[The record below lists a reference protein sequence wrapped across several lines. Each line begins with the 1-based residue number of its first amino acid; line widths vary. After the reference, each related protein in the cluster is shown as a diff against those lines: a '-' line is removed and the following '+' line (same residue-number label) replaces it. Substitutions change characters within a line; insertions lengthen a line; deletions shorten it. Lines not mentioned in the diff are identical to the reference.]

1 MKFSVYIAL
10 VILLLGCESTPQP
23 EAQVYDIREIG
34 TLSTTEY
41 TVTKVVKLDDQ
52 HGLWEI
58 WEKWDDIRSWTKF
71 GDRKILISCRAKI
84 KAGVDLKKIRK
95 EDIHVNGNSIAIV
108 LPAAAVTEFT
118 MEPKH
123 IKTEV
128 ESVSWF
134 RDHFTQKEKNDFLKQ
149 GETAIRRDLEN
160 SGIYSN
166 AEYEAEVFIT
176 DFYKRQGFENVIVSF
191 EKRNE

>member
-1 MKFSVYIAL
+1 MKNLYYIAL
-10 VILLLGCESTPQP
+10 VSLLSACELMPQSK
-23 EAQVYDIREIG
+23 EIVYDIREIG

-41 TVTKVVKLDDQ
+41 TVAKVVKLDDE
-52 HGLWEI
+52 HGIWEI

-84 KAGVDLKKIRK
+84 KAGIDLSKIRK
-95 EDIHVNGNSIAIV
+95 EDIKINGNSINIV
-108 LPAAAVTEFT
+108 VPTAEVSEFS
-118 MEPKH
+118 MEPKY

-134 RDHFTQKEKNDFLKQ
+134 RDHFTQKEKNEFLKQ
-149 GETAIRRDLEN
+149 GEKAIREDIEN

-166 AEYEAEVFIT
+166 AEYEAELFIT
-176 DFYKRQGFENVIVSF
+176 DFYKRQGFEKVIISF

>member
-1 MKFSVYIAL
+1 MKNLYYIAL
-10 VILLLGCESTPQP
+10 VFLLSACELMPQSK
-23 EAQVYDIREIG
+23 EIVYDIREIG

-41 TVTKVVKLDDQ
+41 TVAKVVKLDDE
-52 HGLWEI
+52 HGIWEI

-84 KAGVDLKKIRK
+84 KAGIDLSKIRK
-95 EDIHVNGNSIAIV
+95 EDIKINGNSINIV
-108 LPAAAVTEFT
+108 VPTAEVSEFS
-118 MEPKH
+118 MEPKY

-134 RDHFTQKEKNDFLKQ
+134 RDHFTQKEKNEFLKQ
-149 GETAIRRDLEN
+149 GEKAIREDIEN

-166 AEYEAEVFIT
+166 AEYEAELFIT
-176 DFYKRQGFENVIVSF
+176 DFYKCQGFEKVIISF

>member
-1 MKFSVYIAL
+1 MKNLYYIAL
-10 VILLLGCESTPQP
+10 VFLLSACELMPQSK
-23 EAQVYDIREIG
+23 EIVYDIREIG

-41 TVTKVVKLDDQ
+41 TVAKVVKLDDE
-52 HGLWEI
+52 HGIWEI

-84 KAGVDLKKIRK
+84 KAGIDLSKIRK
-95 EDIHVNGNSIAIV
+95 EDIKINGNSINIV
-108 LPAAAVTEFT
+108 VPTAEVSEFS
-118 MEPKH
+118 MEPKY

-134 RDHFTQKEKNDFLKQ
+134 RDHFTQKEKNEFLKQ
-149 GETAIRRDLEN
+149 GEKAIREDIEN
-160 SGIYSN
+160 SAIYSN
-166 AEYEAEVFIT
+166 AEYEAELFIT
-176 DFYKRQGFENVIVSF
+176 DFYKRQGFEKVIISF

>member
-1 MKFSVYIAL
+1 MKNLYYIAL
-10 VILLLGCESTPQP
+10 VFLLSACELMPQSK
-23 EAQVYDIREIG
+23 EIVYDIREIG

-41 TVTKVVKLDDQ
+41 TVAKVVKIDDE
-52 HGLWEI
+52 HGIWEI

-84 KAGVDLKKIRK
+84 KAGIDLSKIRK
-95 EDIHVNGNSIAIV
+95 EDIKINGNSINIV
-108 LPAAAVTEFT
+108 VPTAEVSEFS
-118 MEPKH
+118 MEPKY

-134 RDHFTQKEKNDFLKQ
+134 RDHFTQKEKNEFLKQ
-149 GETAIRRDLEN
+149 GEKAIREDIEN

-166 AEYEAEVFIT
+166 AEYEAELFIT
-176 DFYKRQGFENVIVSF
+176 DFYKRQGFEKVIISF

>member
-1 MKFSVYIAL
+1 MKNLIYIAL
-10 VILLLGCESTPQP
+10 VFAFFSCTETNEPNTN
-23 EAQVYDIREIG
+23 VYDIREVG

-41 TVTKVVKLDDQ
+41 TVTKVVKLDDE
-52 HGLWEI
+52 HGLWDI

-95 EDIHVNGNSIAIV
+95 NDIHVNGKTIAIV
-108 LPAAAVTEFT
+108 LPSAEITEFT

-149 GETAIRRDLEN
+149 GEEAIRRDLDN

-166 AEYEAEVFIT
+166 AEDEAEIFIT
-176 DFYKRQGFENVIVSF
+176 DFYKRQGFEKVIVSF
-191 EKRNE
+191 EHGKK

>member
-1 MKFSVYIAL
+1 MKSLYYIAL
-10 VILLLGCESTPQP
+10 VLLLYACDLMPQSK
-23 EAQVYDIREIG
+23 EIVYDIREIG

-41 TVTKVVKLDDQ
+41 TVAKVVKLDDE
-52 HGLWEI
+52 HGIWEI

-84 KAGVDLKKIRK
+84 KAGIDLSKIRK
-95 EDIHVNGNSIAIV
+95 EDIKINGNSINIV
-108 LPAAAVTEFT
+108 VPTAEVSEFS
-118 MEPKH
+118 MEPKY

-134 RDHFTQKEKNDFLKQ
+134 RDHFTQKEKNEFLKQ
-149 GETAIRRDLEN
+149 GEKAIREDIEN

-166 AEYEAEVFIT
+166 AEYEAELFIT
-176 DFYKRQGFENVIVSF
+176 DFYKRQGFEKVIISF

>member
-1 MKFSVYIAL
+1 MKNLIYIAL
-10 VILLLGCESTPQP
+10 VFAFFSCTETNEPNTN
-23 EAQVYDIREIG
+23 VYDIREVG

-41 TVTKVVKLDDQ
+41 TVTKVVKLDDE
-52 HGLWEI
+52 HGLWDI

-95 EDIHVNGNSIAIV
+95 NDIHVNGKTVAIV
-108 LPAAAVTEFT
+108 LPAAEITDFT

-149 GETAIRRDLEN
+149 GEEAIRRDLDN

-166 AEYEAEVFIT
+166 AEDEAEIFIT
-176 DFYKRQGFENVIVSF
+176 DFYKRQGFEKVIVSF
-191 EKRNE
+191 EHGKK

>member
-1 MKFSVYIAL
+1 MKNLYYIAL
-10 VILLLGCESTPQP
+10 VFLLSTCELMPQSK
-23 EAQVYDIREIG
+23 EIVYDIREIG

-41 TVTKVVKLDDQ
+41 TVAKVVKLDDE
-52 HGLWEI
+52 HGIWEI

-84 KAGVDLKKIRK
+84 KAGIDLSKIRK
-95 EDIHVNGNSIAIV
+95 EDIKINGNSINIV
-108 LPAAAVTEFT
+108 VPTAEVSEFS
-118 MEPKH
+118 MEPKY

-134 RDHFTQKEKNDFLKQ
+134 RDHFTQKEKNEFLKQ
-149 GETAIRRDLEN
+149 GEKAIREAIEN

-166 AEYEAEVFIT
+166 AEYEAELFIT
-176 DFYKRQGFENVIVSF
+176 DFYKRQGFEKVIISF

>member
-1 MKFSVYIAL
+1 MRLFLFIASVF
-10 VILLLGCESTPQP
+10 ILFACNQVEELNSN
-23 EAQVYDIREIG
+23 VYDIREIG

-41 TVTKVVKLDDQ
+41 TVTKVIKLDDQ
-52 HGLWEI
+52 HGLWDI

-84 KAGVDLKKIRK
+84 KAGIDLKKIRK
-95 EDIHVNGNSIAIV
+95 DDIHVNGKTIAIV
-108 LPAAAVTEFT
+108 LPAAEITEFT

-149 GETAIRRDLEN
+149 GEEAIRRDIEN
-160 SGIYSN
+160 AGIYSN
-166 AEYEAEVFIT
+166 AEHEAEVFIT
-176 DFYKRQGFENVIVSF
+176 DFYKRQGFEKVIVSF
-191 EKRNE
+191 EHGKD

>member
-1 MKFSVYIAL
+1 MKNLYYIAL
-10 VILLLGCESTPQP
+10 VFLLSACELMPQSK
-23 EAQVYDIREIG
+23 EIVYDIREIG

-41 TVTKVVKLDDQ
+41 TVAKVVKLDDE
-52 HGLWEI
+52 HGIWEI

-84 KAGVDLKKIRK
+84 KAGIDLSKIRK
-95 EDIHVNGNSIAIV
+95 EDIKINGNSINIV
-108 LPAAAVTEFT
+108 VPTAEVSEFS
-118 MEPKH
+118 MEPKY

-134 RDHFTQKEKNDFLKQ
+134 RDHFTQKEKNEFLKQ
-149 GETAIRRDLEN
+149 GEKAIREDIEN

-166 AEYEAEVFIT
+166 AEYEAELFIN
-176 DFYKRQGFENVIVSF
+176 DFYKRQGFERVIISF

>member
-1 MKFSVYIAL
+1 MKNLYYIAL
-10 VILLLGCESTPQP
+10 VFLLSTCELMPQSK
-23 EAQVYDIREIG
+23 EIVYDIREIG

-41 TVTKVVKLDDQ
+41 TVAKVVKLDDE
-52 HGLWEI
+52 HGIWEI

-84 KAGVDLKKIRK
+84 KAGIDLSKIRK
-95 EDIHVNGNSIAIV
+95 EDIKINGNSINIV
-108 LPAAAVTEFT
+108 VPTAEISEFS
-118 MEPKH
+118 MEPKY

-134 RDHFTQKEKNDFLKQ
+134 RDHFTQKEKNEFLKQ
-149 GETAIRRDLEN
+149 GEKAIREAIEN

-166 AEYEAEVFIT
+166 AEYEAELFIT
-176 DFYKRQGFENVIVSF
+176 DFYKRQGFEKVIISF

>member
-1 MKFSVYIAL
+1 MRYLVYITFL
-10 VILLLGCESTPQP
+10 FLFLGCESTSQP

-84 KAGVDLKKIRK
+84 KAGIDLKKIRK
-95 EDIHVNGNSIAIV
+95 EDVHVNGSTIAIV
-108 LPAAAVTEFT
+108 LPAAEVTEFT

-149 GETAIRRDLEN
+149 GEAAIRRDLEN

-176 DFYKRQGFENVIVSF
+176 DFYKRQGFEKVIVSF

>member
-1 MKFSVYIAL
+1 MKVLFYITF
-10 VILLLGCESTPQP
+10 IFLLIGCESITQPQG
-23 EAQVYDIREIG
+23 EVYDIREIG

-108 LPAAAVTEFT
+108 LPAAEVTEFT

-149 GETAIRRDLEN
+149 GEKAIRRDLEN

-176 DFYKRQGFENVIVSF
+176 DFYKRQGFEKVIVSF

>member
-1 MKFSVYIAL
+1 MKNLYYIAL
-10 VILLLGCESTPQP
+10 VFLLSTCELMPQSK
-23 EAQVYDIREIG
+23 EIVYDIREIG

-41 TVTKVVKLDDQ
+41 TVAKVVKLDDE
-52 HGLWEI
+52 HGIWEI

-84 KAGVDLKKIRK
+84 KAGIDLSKIRK
-95 EDIHVNGNSIAIV
+95 EDIKINGNSINIV
-108 LPAAAVTEFT
+108 VPTAEVSEFS
-118 MEPKH
+118 MEPKY

-134 RDHFTQKEKNDFLKQ
+134 RDHFTQKEKNEFLKQ
-149 GETAIRRDLEN
+149 GEKAIREDIEN

-166 AEYEAEVFIT
+166 AEYEAELFIT
-176 DFYKRQGFENVIVSF
+176 DFYKRQGFEKVIISF

>member
-1 MKFSVYIAL
+1 MKNLYYIAL
-10 VILLLGCESTPQP
+10 VFLLSACELMPQSA
-23 EAQVYDIREIG
+23 EIVYDIREIG

-41 TVTKVVKLDDQ
+41 TVAKVVKLDDE
-52 HGLWEI
+52 HGIWEI

-84 KAGVDLKKIRK
+84 KAGIDLNKIRK
-95 EDIHVNGNSIAIV
+95 EDIKINGNSINIV
-108 LPAAAVTEFT
+108 VPTAVVSEFS
-118 MEPKH
+118 MEPKYT
-123 IKTEV
+123 KTEV

-134 RDHFTQKEKNDFLKQ
+134 RDHFTQKEKNEFLKQ
-149 GETAIRRDLEN
+149 GEKAIREDIEN

-166 AEYEAEVFIT
+166 AEYEAELFIT
-176 DFYKRQGFENVIVSF
+176 DFYKRQGFEKVIISF

>member
-1 MKFSVYIAL
+1 MKNLYYIAL
-10 VILLLGCESTPQP
+10 VFLLSACELMPQSK
-23 EAQVYDIREIG
+23 EIVYDIREIG

-41 TVTKVVKLDDQ
+41 TVAKVVKLDDE
-52 HGLWEI
+52 HGIWEI

-84 KAGVDLKKIRK
+84 KAGIDLSKIRK
-95 EDIHVNGNSIAIV
+95 EDIKINGNSINIV
-108 LPAAAVTEFT
+108 VPTAEVSEFS
-118 MEPKH
+118 MEPKY

-134 RDHFTQKEKNDFLKQ
+134 RDHFTQKEKNEFLKQ
-149 GETAIRRDLEN
+149 GEKAIREDIEN

-166 AEYEAEVFIT
+166 AEYEAELFIT
-176 DFYKRQGFENVIVSF
+176 DFYKRQGFEKVIISF

>member
-1 MKFSVYIAL
+1 MKLSVYIAL

-108 LPAAAVTEFT
+108 LPAAEVTEFT

-166 AEYEAEVFIT
+166 AEHEAEVFIT
-176 DFYKRQGFENVIVSF
+176 DFYKRQGFEKVIVSF

>member
-10 VILLLGCESTPQP
+10 AILLFGCESTPQP

-41 TVTKVVKLDDQ
+41 TVNKVVKLDDQ

-95 EDIHVNGNSIAIV
+95 EDIHVNGNTIAIV
-108 LPAAAVTEFT
+108 LPAAEVTEFT

-149 GETAIRRDLEN
+149 GEKAIRRDLEN

-176 DFYKRQGFENVIVSF
+176 DFYKRQGFEKVIVSF

>member
-1 MKFSVYIAL
+1 MKNLYYIAL
-10 VILLLGCESTPQP
+10 VFLLSACELMPQSK
-23 EAQVYDIREIG
+23 EIVYDIREIG

-41 TVTKVVKLDDQ
+41 TVAKVVKLDDE
-52 HGLWEI
+52 HGIWEI
-58 WEKWDDIRSWTKF
+58 WEKWDDIRSWSKF

-84 KAGVDLKKIRK
+84 KAGIDLSKIRK
-95 EDIHVNGNSIAIV
+95 EDIKINGNSIIIV
-108 LPAAAVTEFT
+108 VPTAEVSEFS
-118 MEPKH
+118 MEPKY

-134 RDHFTQKEKNDFLKQ
+134 RDHFTQKEKNEFLKQ
-149 GETAIRRDLEN
+149 GEKAIREDIEN

-166 AEYEAEVFIT
+166 AEYEAELFIT
-176 DFYKRQGFENVIVSF
+176 DFYKRQGFEKVIISF

>member
-1 MKFSVYIAL
+1 MKNLYYIAL
-10 VILLLGCESTPQP
+10 VFLLSACELMPQSK
-23 EAQVYDIREIG
+23 EIVYDIREIG

-41 TVTKVVKLDDQ
+41 TVAKVVKLDDE
-52 HGLWEI
+52 HGIWEI

-84 KAGVDLKKIRK
+84 KAGIDLNKIRK
-95 EDIHVNGNSIAIV
+95 EDIKINGNSINIV
-108 LPAAAVTEFT
+108 VPTAEVSEFS
-118 MEPKH
+118 MEPKYT
-123 IKTEV
+123 KTEV

-134 RDHFTQKEKNDFLKQ
+134 RDHFTQKEKNEFLKQ
-149 GETAIRRDLEN
+149 GEKAIREDIEN

-166 AEYEAEVFIT
+166 AEYEAELFIT
-176 DFYKRQGFENVIVSF
+176 DFYKRQGFEKVIISF

>member
-10 VILLLGCESTPQP
+10 AILLFGCESTPQP

-108 LPAAAVTEFT
+108 LPAAEVTEFT

-166 AEYEAEVFIT
+166 AEHEAEVFIT
-176 DFYKRQGFENVIVSF
+176 DFYKRQGFEKVIVSF

>member
-1 MKFSVYIAL
+1 MKQYLYIS
-10 VILLLGCESTPQP
+10 ILLVLFSCTQQNELESN
-23 EAQVYDIREIG
+23 VYEIREIG

-52 HGLWEI
+52 HGLWDI
-58 WEKWDDIRSWTKF
+58 WEKWDDVRSWTKF

-84 KAGVDLKKIRK
+84 KAGIDLKKIRK
-95 EDIHVNGNSIAIV
+95 EDIHVNGKTIAIV
-108 LPAAAVTEFT
+108 LPAAEVTEFT

-123 IKTEV
+123 IHTEV

-149 GETAIRRDLEN
+149 GEEAIRRDLEN

-166 AEYEAEVFIT
+166 AQHEAEIFIT
-176 DFYKRQGFENVIVSF
+176 DFYKRQGFEKVIVSF
-191 EKRNE
+191 DHGKL